1 MRILK
6 EMELYS
12 VCLFTAYNVLCS
24 LSTRENSR
32 RYVGSAL
39 ILLSSTSRD
48 LHGERLRGE
57 REGDLVRSMEGWLS
71 LAART
76 HLFV

>member
-1 MRILK
+1 M
-6 EMELYS
+6 
-12 VCLFTAYNVLCS
+12 
-24 LSTRENSR
+24 
-32 RYVGSAL
+32 GSAL

>member
-1 MRILK
+1 M
-6 EMELYS
+6 
-12 VCLFTAYNVLCS
+12 
-24 LSTRENSR
+24 
-32 RYVGSAL
+32 GSAL
-39 ILLSSTSRD
+39 ILLSSTSMD
-48 LHGERLRGE
+48 LHWERLRGE